1 MIMMAEQL
9 RLLYSVGGPPRHSL
23 LLQHGG
29 HVSPWFEQRT
39 GRLCYLR
46 LRPCANFRAEAH
58 QGSHGDHQKED
69 GNHCQLRHLT
79 VAKVLDTAK
88 PVLKFARTNF
98 LPLALITGVTIGLA
112 NPVPGCLAQKYSL
125 SNWST
130 FGIFLVSGLTLR
142 SGEMSAAIEA
152 WPAGAFGLASIL
164 LFTPFISRLV
174 LQLKLIPQEFVTG
187 LAMFCC
193 MPTTLSSGVAL
204 TQLVGGNSALALS
217 LTVASNLL
225 GIVTVPFLLS
235 KLVAQGV
242 GVSVPAGK
250 LLKSLTLML
259 LVPLLLGK
267 GIRNSF
273 NGVAKFVDERR
284 ELFSMINSIF
294 LSLVPWMQVSGSR
307 TLLLTV
313 SPMSFLTV
321 IGIGMG
327 LHFIFL
333 SLNTIIMHSL
343 SFIFGGKISTFG
355 KESNA
360 HAIIIVA
367 SQKTL
372 PVMVSIVGQLGGV
385 LGEAGLLVIPCVA
398 AHINQIIM
406 DSFLVSIWLQQ
417 DKMILHVKET

>member
-1 MIMMAEQL
+1 MMAEQL
-9 RLLYSVGGPPRHSL
+9 RLLYSVDGPPRHSL
-23 LLQHGG
+23 LLHRGG
-29 HVSPWFEQRT
+29 HVIPPFGQST
-39 GRLCYLR
+39 GRRCYLR
-46 LRPCANFRAEAH
+46 LRPCANSRAEAH
-58 QGSHGDHQKED
+58 QGSHGGQQKED
-69 GNHCQLRHLT
+69 GSYRQLRHLT

-142 SGEMSAAIEA
+142 SGEMAAAIEA

-204 TQLVGGNSALALS
+204 TQLFGGNSALALS

-225 GIVTVPFLLS
+225 GIVTVPFMLS
-235 KLVAQGV
+235 KLVAPGV
-242 GVSVPAGK
+242 GVSVPAGQ

-267 GIRNSF
+267 GVRNSF

-313 SPMSFLTV
+313 SPMTFISA
-321 IGIGMG
+321 IGIGMC
-327 LHFIFL
+327 LHLIFL
-333 SLNTIIMHSL
+333 SLNTVIMHGL
-343 SFIFGGKISTFG
+343 ALIFGGKQSTFG
-355 KESNA
+355 KENNA
-360 HAIIIVA
+360 RAIIIVA

-372 PVMVSIVGQLGGV
+372 PVMVAIVGQLGGI

-406 DSFLVSIWLQQ
+406 DSFLVSIWLQR
-417 DKMILHVKET
+417 DKMALHVKTT

>member
-1 MIMMAEQL
+1 MMAEQL

-29 HVSPWFEQRT
+29 HVTPLFEQRT

-46 LRPCANFRAEAH
+46 LRPCANFRAEAQ
-58 QGSHGDHQKED
+58 QGSHGGHQKEE
-69 GNHCQLRHLT
+69 GSHCHLRHLT
-79 VAKVLDTAK
+79 VAKDTAK

-187 LAMFCC
+187 LAIFCC

-225 GIVTVPFLLS
+225 GIVTIPFLLS
-235 KLVAQGV
+235 KMVAQGV
-242 GVSVPAGK
+242 GVSVPAGQ

-267 GIRNSF
+267 GIRNSV

-313 SPMSFLTV
+313 SPMSFVTA
-321 IGIGMG
+321 IGIGMC

-333 SLNTIIMHSL
+333 FFNTIIMRSL

-355 KESNA
+355 KKNNA
-360 HAIIIVA
+360 RAIIIVA

-372 PVMVSIVGQLGGV
+372 PVMVAIVGQLGGV

-417 DKMILHVKET
+417 DKMTLHVKET

>member
-1 MIMMAEQL
+1 MMAEQL
-9 RLLYSVGGPPRHSL
+9 RLLYVVGGPPRHSL
-23 LLQHGG
+23 LLQRGG
-29 HVSPWFEQRT
+29 HVTLPFEQRT
-39 GRLCYLR
+39 GGRCYLR
-46 LRPCANFRAEAH
+46 LRPCANSRAEAH
-58 QGSHGDHQKED
+58 QGSHGGHQKED
-69 GNHCQLRHLT
+69 ENHCQPRHLT
-79 VAKVLDTAK
+79 VAKVLHTVK

-98 LPLALITGVTIGLA
+98 LPLALITGVTIGLV

-152 WPAGAFGLASIL
+152 WPAGAFGLVSIL

-204 TQLVGGNSALALS
+204 TQVVGGNSALALS

-225 GIVTVPFLLS
+225 GIVTVPFMLS

-242 GVSVPAGK
+242 GVSVPAGE
-250 LLKSLTLML
+250 LLKSLTLMI

-307 TLLLTV
+307 ALLLTI
-313 SPMSFLTV
+313 SPMNFISA
-321 IGIGMG
+321 IAIGMC

-333 SLNTIIMHSL
+333 SLNTVIMHSL
-343 SFIFGGKISTFG
+343 SLIFGGKRSTFG
-355 KESNA
+355 KENNA
-360 HAIIIVA
+360 RAIIIVA

-372 PVMVSIVGQLGGV
+372 PVMVAIVGRLGGV

-406 DSFLVSIWLQQ
+406 DSFLVNIWLQK
-417 DKMILHVKET
+417 DKRALQVKET

>member
-1 MIMMAEQL
+1 MMAEQL
-9 RLLYSVGGPPRHSL
+9 RLLYSVDGPPRHSL
-23 LLQHGG
+23 LLHRGG
-29 HVSPWFEQRT
+29 HVIPPFGQST
-39 GRLCYLR
+39 GRRCYLR
-46 LRPCANFRAEAH
+46 LRPCANSRAEAH
-58 QGSHGDHQKED
+58 QGSHGGQQKKD
-69 GNHCQLRHLT
+69 GNYRQLRHLT

-142 SGEMSAAIEA
+142 SGEMTAAIEA
-152 WPAGAFGLASIL
+152 WPAGAFGLVSIL

-193 MPTTLSSGVAL
+193 MPTTLSSGIAL

-225 GIVTVPFLLS
+225 GIVTVPFMLS
-235 KLVAQGV
+235 KLVAPGV
-242 GVSVPAGK
+242 GVSVPAGQ

-267 GIRNSF
+267 GVRNSF

-313 SPMSFLTV
+313 SPMTFVSA
-321 IGIGMG
+321 IGIGMC
-327 LHFIFL
+327 LHLIFL
-333 SLNTIIMHSL
+333 SLNTVIMHGL
-343 SFIFGGKISTFG
+343 ALIFGGKQSTFG
-355 KESNA
+355 KENNA
-360 HAIIIVA
+360 RAIIIVA
-367 SQKTL
+367 SQ
-372 PVMVSIVGQLGGV
+372 
-385 LGEAGLLVIPCVA
+385 
-398 AHINQIIM
+398 IIM
-406 DSFLVSIWLQQ
+406 DSFLISIWLQR
-417 DKMILHVKET
+417 DKMALHVKTT

>member
-1 MIMMAEQL
+1 MMAEQL
-9 RLLYSVGGPPRHSL
+9 QLLYSVDGPPRHSRL
-23 LLQHGG
+23 LHRGG
-29 HVSPWFEQRT
+29 HVIPKSGHST
-39 GRLCYLR
+39 GRCCYLR
-46 LRPCANFRAEAH
+46 LRPCANSRAEAH
-58 QGSHGDHQKED
+58 QGSHGGQQKED
-69 GNHCQLRHLT
+69 GNYCQLRHLT

-142 SGEMSAAIEA
+142 SGEMTEAIEA

-164 LFTPFISRLV
+164 LFTPIISRLV

-204 TQLVGGNSALALS
+204 TQLVGRNSALALS

-225 GIVTVPFLLS
+225 GIVTVPFMLS
-235 KLVAQGV
+235 KFVAQGV
-242 GVSVPAGK
+242 GASVPAGQ

-273 NGVAKFVDERR
+273 NGVSKFVDERR
-284 ELFSMINSIF
+284 EQFSMINSIF
-294 LSLVPWMQVSGSR
+294 LGLVPWMQVSGSR

-313 SPMSFLTV
+313 SPMTFISA
-321 IGIGMG
+321 IGIGMC
-327 LHFIFL
+327 LHLIFL
-333 SLNTIIMHSL
+333 SLNTVIMHGLSL
-343 SFIFGGKISTFG
+343 IFGGKRSTFG
-355 KESNA
+355 KENNA
-360 HAIIIVA
+360 RAIIIVA

-372 PVMVSIVGQLGGV
+372 PVMVAIVGQLGGI

-398 AHINQIIM
+398 AHINQIII
-406 DSFLVSIWLQQ
+406 DSFLVSIWLQR
-417 DKMILHVKET
+417 DKMALHVKET